1 MRKMLLTRSVLRAA
15 QRAAPVSRS
24 APPLARALATNVST
38 SLVAPEKAAK
48 EVSVGEYERFDPS
61 KWLSAESA
69 PQVRAELARIRQA
82 EDEAIDAVTGEVPD
96 IDWGMWKKS
105 IAYPGLVDEL
115 KAAYES
121 VPVPNFDKERERM
134 QAEVNAAFEPL
145 LAKLAKHAKDA
156 EASSKEFKIRLEEI
170 SHLEKNLADM
180 PIDDFLEKY
189 PAVRKSIEDDV
200 KNNKWFV

>member
-1 MRKMLLTRSVLRAA
+1 MLLTRSVLRAA
-15 QRAAPVSRS
+15 LSAAPVSRTAPS
-24 APPLARALATNVST
+24 LVRALSADVSTALTAPP
-38 SLVAPEKAAK
+38 KK
-48 EVSVGEYERFDPS
+48 DVSVDEYERFDPS
-61 KWLSAESA
+61 KWLSSESA

-82 EDEAIDAVTGEVPD
+82 EDETIDAVTGEVPD
-96 IDWGMWKKS
+96 IDWAMWQKT

-121 VPVPNFDKERERM
+121 VPVPNFEAERERM
-134 QAEVNAAFEPL
+134 HAEVNAAFEPL
-145 LAKLAKHAKDA
+145 LAKLKKHATDA
-156 EASSKEFKIRLEEI
+156 EANSKLYTKRLEEI
-170 SHLEKNLADM
+170 SHLESNVAEM